1 MDKESKVLFEH
12 ILVQLHGKVP
22 EELKSLLVVKASFS
36 APTLEEVEAYLKELK
51 IFEAKANALK
61 FHSFYDAKGWMIGK
75 NKMKNWKSAV
85 KTWSFPKN
93 QLVL

>member
-12 ILVQLHGKVP
+12 ILKHLHGEVP
-22 EELKSLLVVKASFS
+22 QELKHLLVVKGSFC
-36 APTLEEVEAYLKELK
+36 APTLEEVEAYLKEQK
-51 IFEAKANALK
+51 VFEAKANALK
-61 FHSFYDAKGWMIGK
+61 FHSFYEAKGWMIGK

-93 QLVL
+93 QLIL